1 MSRTDLMYD
10 CISTCRRVGSTAEF
24 FFLVTCGLIHVNN
37 SFLLSVPEAGSRKL
51 KKETATTTANNKITP
66 WLRCH
71 DGHRSMAISIIS
83 LFYRSLRL
91 RPQNITRDEVI
102 CQLKTRHI
110 IICYYTSDSQAE

>member
-1 MSRTDLMYD
+1 MTASQL
-10 CISTCRRVGSTAEF
+10 VGGLAQLQNF
-24 FFLVTCGLIHVNN
+24 FFLVTCGLINVNN

-51 KKETATTTANNKITP
+51 KKKKTATTTANNKITP
-66 WLRCH
+66 WLRCY
-71 DGHRSMAISIIS
+71 DGHRSMAIPIIS
-83 LFYRSLRL
+83 LFYRSLCL